1 MSRRSP
7 ERSSEPNTDGSRA
20 FIRNHPEGAT
30 ISIVVQPNARKTEV
44 GGLQDGAVKIKVCAP
59 PVEGAANRECLRFLA
74 SLTAT
79 AKNRVVLLQGEKSR
93 TKVVLI
99 KGTSA
104 EELANLFRAFG
115 LSEERHSPTS
125 NGS

>member
-1 MSRRSP
+1 MTRRPS
-7 ERSSEPNTDGSRA
+7 ERCSDPNGDRGWA
-20 FIRNHPEGAT
+20 FIRSHPEGAT
-30 ISIVVQPNARKTEV
+30 LSIIVQPNARKTQWNGVQE
-44 GGLQDGAVKIKVCAP
+44 GAVKIKVCAP
-59 PVEGAANRECLRFLA
+59 PVEGAANKECLRFLA
-74 SLTAT
+74 ALTGT

-104 EELANLFRAFG
+104 EKLANVFRAFG
-115 LSEERHSPTS
+115 LGEERHSPTS